1 MIHTFQMYAE
11 VINIYDF
18 LSAFPFPK
26 NSIDKLLTS
35 RKKVLKLRYTKLP
48 PGILEIFV
56 LSFGLSFYVF
66 IKVEPQRLLEGKATL
81 KLFNPASFNILKLF
95 TYFDKVIFPYLIG
108 YPELQ
113 YLSYLS
119 SYRFCRIDYTKD
131 FSTPYV
137 LEILNLLKNSG
148 KKNNRYHFSDG
159 NGYSS
164 YYIFRK
170 SSSITL
176 YNKSDEISNKF
187 YRYDNYPE
195 LKNASPDLLR
205 FEIQLKKSAI
215 VYRCK
220 KLEINNNVVEF
231 LMLSHKLAPEILSSE
246 YKKIIGT
253 GSFYKAYRAN
263 KIINDS
269 SFSPAMKKRLTV
281 FLKDLSGSSMKKYSS
296 PTIRS
301 YTAKLEELGIAP
313 IIIPKNWECPSCIP
327 NPAKLC
333 DDSSEIY

>member
-18 LSAFPFPK
+18 LSAFAFPK
-26 NSIDKLLTS
+26 NSIDKLLAS
-35 RKKVLKLRYTKLP
+35 RKKVLKLRYVKLP

-66 IKVEPQRLLEGKATL
+66 IKIEPQRLLDNKATL
-81 KLFNPASFNILKLF
+81 KLFKPTAFNILKLF
-95 TYFDKVIFPYLIG
+95 TYFDRAMLPYLINC
-108 YPELQ
+108 PELQ

-119 SYRFCRIDYTKD
+119 SYKLCRIDYTKD
-131 FSTPYV
+131 FSTSYV
-137 LEILNLLKNSG
+137 PEILNLLKNSG

-164 YYIFRK
+164 YYAFRQ
-170 SSSITL
+170 SYSITL

-187 YRYDNYPE
+187 NRHNNYTE
-195 LKNASPDLLR
+195 LINASQDILR
-205 FEIQLKKSAI
+205 FEFQFKKSAI
-215 VYRCK
+215 AYRCK
-220 KLEINNNVVEF
+220 KLEINNNVISF
-231 LMLSHKLAPEILSSE
+231 LIASQKLAPEILSSE
-246 YKKIIGT
+246 YRKIVGT

-301 YTAKLEELGIAP
+301 YTAKLEELGISP
-313 IIIPKNWECPSCIP
+313 IIIPKNWKCPSCIP
-327 NPAKLC
+327 NPAKNL
-333 DDSSEIY
+333 ENM